1 MGSIE
6 FIARGLAYREG
17 KILVAHKKGESNTF
31 LPGGHVKYGES
42 ALKALFREFREETGI
57 RVEIGEFIGALE
69 HGYVGRERDEHHEVN
84 LIFEI
89 DFKEDV
95 SSKEPQLEFS
105 WVEVGKMTDIN
116 LLPNPLPRM
125 VTGWLRTR
133 QASYNYSR

>member
-1 MGSIE
+1 MIE

-17 KILVAHKKGESNTF
+17 KILVSHKKGAPNTF
-31 LPGGHVKYGES
+31 LPGGHVQYGES
-42 ALKALFREFREETGI
+42 TLKALFREIREETGI
-57 RVEIGEFIGALE
+57 RVEIGEFIGAIE
-69 HGYVGRERDEHHEVN
+69 HGYVEGEGDQHHEVN

-89 DFKEDV
+89 DFKGDV
-95 SSKEPQLEFS
+95 SSKKPHLEFS
-105 WVEVGKMTDIN
+105 WVEVGKMTDIK